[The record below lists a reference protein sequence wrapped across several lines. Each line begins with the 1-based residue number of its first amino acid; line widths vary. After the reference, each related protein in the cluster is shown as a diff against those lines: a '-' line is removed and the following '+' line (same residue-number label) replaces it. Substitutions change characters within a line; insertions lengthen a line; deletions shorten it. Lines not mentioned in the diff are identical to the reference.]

1 MSLMRIDAALKEA
14 KKMLENVAD
23 RPLFEAQIL
32 LAHFLGRDR
41 VFLHAHPEER
51 IDADGYFEL
60 VKRRANFEP
69 IEYITKK
76 VSFYGKEFFVEP
88 GVLIPR
94 PETEILVDEVSKR
107 LKGEEIVAEIGV
119 GSGIISIMLKLKFP
133 NLRIIA
139 TDINPKAL
147 QLTKKNAKR
156 FGVSIELHQTSYL
169 DGIAEPID
177 VIVSNPPYIKNE
189 ATLEKPLSFE
199 PKEALF
205 GGERGD
211 EVLREIIDRFF
222 TMDAK
227 ILACEMGYDQ
237 KSSIHEYLQAKKEPF
252 LIDFYKDLAGLDRGF
267 VIQKDRV

>member
-1 MSLMRIDAALKEA
+1 MKRIDAALKEA
-14 KKMLENVAD
+14 KEMLKEVAQ

-32 LAHFLGRDR
+32 LAHHLGRDR
-41 VFLHAHPEER
+41 VFLHAHPEEM
-51 IDADGYFEL
+51 IDAEGYFEL

-76 VSFYGKEFFVEP
+76 VSFYGKEFYIEP

-107 LKGEEIVAEIGV
+107 LKGDEVVAEIGV
-119 GSGIISIMLKLKFP
+119 GSGVVSIMLKLKFP
-133 NLRIIA
+133 KLHIIA

-147 QLTKKNAKR
+147 QLTKKNAKK
-156 FGVSIELHQTSYL
+156 FGVLLELHQTSYL
-169 DGIAEPID
+169 DGINKPID

-211 EVLREIIDRFF
+211 EVLREIIDRFCA
-222 TMDAK
+222 MDAK
-227 ILACEMGYDQ
+227 MLACEMGYDQ
-237 KSSIHEYLQAKKEPF
+237 KRSIQEYLQAKKEPF
-252 LIDFYKDLAGLDRGF
+252 SIEFYKDLAGLDRGF
-267 VIQKDRV
+267 VIQKDKK